1 MKLTD
6 DVVAFFKAISHVWI
20 ALMSGL
26 LGLVFTVGTV
36 WWPEQNGKILFLALA
51 FLAQLA
57 AAFLIWRE
65 QYLEAHRLKEAQKPQ
80 LRLVHGL
87 GGSYYF
93 ETTGQRSPSL
103 ARYQQRLFRVGIL
116 NSGKERCLAS
126 VSIQR
131 CVPTLE
137 GILLDHRL
145 RFMGRLDANKLPIGS
160 DYVDPHDEPTA
171 YVDVIAEHIFY
182 DGSRCVAIP
191 YEGWEAEF
199 RVAPASFTLTLRVDG
214 GPQSATYDFRCAVED
229 GALRV
234 AQVPDVP
241 LLAHRTE

>member
-1 MKLTD
+1 M
-6 DVVAFFKAISHVWI
+6 
-20 ALMSGL
+20 
-26 LGLVFTVGTV
+26 
-36 WWPEQNGKILFLALA
+36 A

-65 QYLEAHRLKEAQKPQ
+65 QYLEAYHLKEAQEPR

-103 ARYQQRLFRVGIL
+103 ERYQQRLFRVGIV

-131 CVPTLE
+131 CVPKIDR
-137 GILLDHRL
+137 ILLDHRL

-171 YVDVIAEHIFY
+171 YVDVIAEHVFY

-191 YEGWEAEF
+191 YEAWESEF

-214 GPQSATYDFRCAVED
+214 GPQSATYDFRCTVEN
-229 GALRV
+229 GALLFS
-234 AQVPDVP
+234 QVPDVP
-241 LLAHRTE
+241 LLVNGTE